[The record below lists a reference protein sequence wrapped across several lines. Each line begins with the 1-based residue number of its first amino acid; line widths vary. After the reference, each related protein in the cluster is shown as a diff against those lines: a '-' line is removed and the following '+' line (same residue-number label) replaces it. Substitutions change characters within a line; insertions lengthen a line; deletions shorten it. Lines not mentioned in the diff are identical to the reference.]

1 MDVGGLVCLSR
12 PRFVSHAVLL
22 PVTVQRYVKNVFSP
36 RLRGLLLECLRKHTI
51 VFLFFLPLYRPRAGI
66 VQRTTSIPEYASRR
80 RFVLD
85 LHSYACFSMPRFGTA
100 LPSATRPAAA
110 ALPRH
115 ARPTRHKVLPGKVR
129 ASTPNSTS
137 EERRKEPPPVP
148 YMAER
153 SWQLSIAPWSTTCY
167 RSDAAYVRISSE
179 KL

>member
-1 MDVGGLVCLSR
+1 MSTRVC
-12 PRFVSHAVLL
+12 
-22 PVTVQRYVKNVFSP
+22 VF
-36 RLRGLLLECLRKHTI
+36 
-51 VFLFFLPLYRPRAGI
+51 FLYSFFFFLPLYRPRAGI